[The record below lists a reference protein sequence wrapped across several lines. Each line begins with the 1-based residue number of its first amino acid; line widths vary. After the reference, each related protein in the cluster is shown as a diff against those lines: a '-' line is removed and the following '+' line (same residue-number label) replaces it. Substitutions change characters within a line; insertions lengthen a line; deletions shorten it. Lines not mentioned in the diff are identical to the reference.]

1 METSTP
7 IVVNKETQTDYKQFL
22 QSLSI
27 KETQNELLARN
38 HALSK
43 GVQHNP
49 ITWAQKDAACSPY
62 WKVMTLLATSPVL
75 KLRSS
80 QLSKVNQWDVTAQ
93 DFNSP
98 SPIKCT
104 SPQQSWQISSTP
116 LSAKRKLIDS
126 LAIETSSYGVM

>member
-1 METSTP
+1 MP
-7 IVVNKETQTDYKQFL
+7 
-22 QSLSI
+22 
-27 KETQNELLARN
+27 
-38 HALSK
+38 
-43 GVQHNP
+43 
-49 ITWAQKDAACSPY
+49 
-62 WKVMTLLATSPVL
+62 LLATSPVL

-80 QLSKVNQWDVTAQ
+80 QLSKVNPWDVTVQ

-126 LAIETSSYGVM
+126 LAIETSSYGNVRKKRKCARSLSYEEISSNKGDTSSCGKSMPKEDSSWYQ